1 MLKEKMWINRT
12 KKKWKNR
19 PKKLRKLFQKSPLNL
34 LQRSP
39 LKVTLM
45 KIQKKLKK
53 LLPNLRLKMQL
64 IIRKRR
70 RNKHLRHKKTGS
82 LKNKGCKKRK

>member
-1 MLKEKMWINRT
+1 
-12 KKKWKNR
+12 
-19 PKKLRKLFQKSPLNL
+19 
-34 LQRSP
+34 
-39 LKVTLM
+39 M